1 MKFLSPRKNAGMVNT
16 KFKHIILRIYRH
28 PPPTSGSVFLSMDCD
43 ALLDHEINV
52 VGVLT
57 SLEAQERKGG
67 REDEGRRG
75 EKEGS
80 RKRGNGK
87 YYFPALLFSCGHVG
101 ALTHAYSSAKPKYKM

>member
-52 VGVLT
+52 VGPDQLR
-57 SLEAQERKGG
+57 SKRKRRRKGG
-67 REDEGRRG
+67 
-75 EKEGS
+75 
-80 RKRGNGK
+80 
-87 YYFPALLFSCGHVG
+87 
-101 ALTHAYSSAKPKYKM
+101 